1 MEAQA
6 LLVADMVLA
15 LAVGALAVQVVAHKI
30 RMVAAQEH
38 RAKVI
43 TEQIQQTRHTLEV
56 AAAALEV
63 LDQPN
68 LL

>member
-1 MEAQA
+1 
-6 LLVADMVLA
+6 MVLA
-15 LAVGALAVQVVAHKI
+15 LAVVEMEALVVAHKI
-30 RMVAAQEH
+30 RMVGAQEH

-43 TEQIQQTRHTLEV
+43 TERIQQTRHTLEV